1 MLKKE
6 VRKELS
12 MIHLNAEEKIF
23 MISVTNIFLQCFTIY
38 SIEKG
43 IFVNES
49 QDVDCGADFTKVVT
63 DI

>member
-12 MIHLNAEEKIF
+12 MIHLNADEKIF
-23 MISVTNIFLQCFTIY
+23 VISVTNIFLQYFTIY
-38 SIEKG
+38 STEKG

-49 QDVDCGADFTKVVT
+49 QDVDYGADFTKVVT
-63 DI
+63 NI